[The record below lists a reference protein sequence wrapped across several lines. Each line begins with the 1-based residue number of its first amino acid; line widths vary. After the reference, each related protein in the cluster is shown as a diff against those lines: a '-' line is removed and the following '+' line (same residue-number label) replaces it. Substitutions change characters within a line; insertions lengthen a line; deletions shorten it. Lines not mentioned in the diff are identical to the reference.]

1 MRIRKCW
8 WVVGSLGLL
17 GIGCVL
23 SLIPVLSA
31 ANVEYQIAR
40 AEKAMRG
47 GHPDRVRSICI
58 RLLADYADSLDAEE
72 KSNLRRLASQAAFA
86 LGDLPGGLQLIRPEL
101 RRRDA
106 TMRNWLIEEA
116 SRWARSEGRLA
127 DAETALEAVL
137 EADRDNAAAL
147 EMLTA
152 LQLAQGRW
160 NAAARSIYHQ
170 LRLGQSHRP
179 DLLFLAN
186 PSAALPSYPNVQSLQ
201 KRAETDPLVRFAHL
215 RTIAE
220 ANPQEQK
227 TVLQNLVRQSP
238 HCVEMQAYWGWILAQ
253 LDDDSDFERWRN
265 ELPAQAWKHPEV
277 WYAAAMRLEEAGE
290 HRSAIRC
297 CWESLRR
304 RSDQRDVYRLLVTL
318 LEQEEDPR
326 AAEYRKRSETLQ
338 KLAATAADLAKT
350 PDHLQS
356 LRRMMTLCRDLGR
369 YWEARAWA
377 QQMALCDANDVT
389 MRELEREIRGH
400 LADDLP
406 PVVES
411 FDPVV
416 RFRLDSYPLP
426 QWTTLL
432 DDTVARSSAIASP

>member
-8 WVVGSLGLL
+8 WVVGSLSLL

-58 RLLADYADSLDAEE
+58 RLLANYADSLDAQE
-72 KSNLRRLASQAAFA
+72 KSNLRRLAAQAAFA

-106 TMRNWLIEEA
+106 TTRTWLVERA
-116 SRWARSEGRLA
+116 SCWAQSEGRLA
-127 DAETALEAVL
+127 EAETLLEAVL
-137 EADRDNAAAL
+137 EADGDNIAAL
-147 EMLTA
+147 EMLAA
-152 LQLAQGRW
+152 LQLARGRW
-160 NAAARSIYHQ
+160 NAAAQSIHHQ
-170 LRLGQSHRP
+170 LRLGQSHRS
-179 DLLFLAN
+179 DLLFLAD
-186 PSAALPSYPNVQSLQ
+186 PSAALPSYANVESLQ
-201 KRAETDPLVRFAHL
+201 KRAPSDPLVRFARL
-215 RTIAE
+215 RTTPE
-220 ANPQEQK
+220 TDPQARRAALEK
-227 TVLQNLVRQSP
+227 LVRQSP
-238 HCVEMQAYWGWILAQ
+238 NCIELQAYWGWTLAQ
-253 LDDDSDFERWRN
+253 LNDSSAFEHWRN
-265 ELPAQAWKHPEV
+265 ELPAQAWKHPRV
-277 WYAAAMRLEEAGE
+277 WYAAAVRLEKAGKR
-290 HRSAIRC
+290 RSAIRC

-304 RSDQRDVYRLLVTL
+304 RSDQRDVYRLVVTL

-326 AAEYRKRSETLQ
+326 AAEYRKRSETLEQ
-338 KLAATAADLAKT
+338 LAATAADLAKT
-350 PDHLQS
+350 PDHLHS
-356 LRRMMTLCRDLGR
+356 LCRMMTLCRDLGR

-377 QQMALCDANDVT
+377 QQMARCDANDVT

-426 QWTTLL
+426 HWTTPL
-432 DDTVARSSAIASP
+432 DNTVARSSAIAAP

>member
-47 GHPDRVRSICI
+47 GQPDRVRSICI
-58 RLLADYADSLDAEE
+58 RLLANYADSLDAEE

-127 DAETALEAVL
+127 DAETVLEAVL
-137 EADRDNAAAL
+137 EADRDNTAAL
-147 EMLTA
+147 EMLTT

-170 LRLGQSHRP
+170 LRLDQSHRP
-179 DLLFLAN
+179 DLIFLAN
-186 PSAALPSYPNVQSLQ
+186 PLAALPTFSNVAPLQ
-201 KRAETDPLVRFAHL
+201 ERAESDPLVRFARL
-215 RTIAE
+215 RGTAE
-220 ANPQEQK
+220 DDSQERQ
-227 TVLQNLVRQSP
+227 TVLRNLVRQSP
-238 HCVEMQAYWGWILAQ
+238 NCTELQAYWGWTLAQ
-253 LDDDSDFERWRN
+253 LDDGSAFERWRN
-265 ELPAQAWKHPEV
+265 ELPAQAWKHPGI
-277 WYAAAMRLEEAGE
+277 WYAAAMRLEKAGE
-290 HRSAIRC
+290 RRSAIRC

-304 RSDQRDVYRLLVTL
+304 RSDQRAVYRLLVTL
-318 LEQEEDPR
+318 LEQEADPR
-326 AAEYRKRSETLQ
+326 IVEYRKRSEALE
-338 KLAATAADLAKT
+338 KLAATAAALAKS

-369 YWEARAWA
+369 YWEAHAWA

-426 QWTTLL
+426 HWTTPS
-432 DDTVARSSAIASP
+432 DDTAVRSSAVAVP